1 MSEMKELAFS
11 AGSACTSAD
20 LKPSHVLKAMG
31 LSDADSR
38 SSVRLGLGR
47 FTTNEEVEFSINK
60 IVNTVEKIRKLS

>member
-1 MSEMKELAFS
+1 
-11 AGSACTSAD
+11 
-20 LKPSHVLKAMG
+20 MG